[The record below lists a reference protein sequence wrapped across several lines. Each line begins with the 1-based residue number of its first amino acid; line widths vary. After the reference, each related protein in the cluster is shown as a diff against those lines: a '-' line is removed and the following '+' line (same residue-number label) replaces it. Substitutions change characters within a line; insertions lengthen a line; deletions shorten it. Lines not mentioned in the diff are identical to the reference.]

1 MFQFKGLVMLNL
13 PLSNVQMELLKLY
26 STDLK
31 ENDLK
36 NLKGILA
43 KYFAN
48 RAVRGADKVW
58 EEKKY
63 SDDKMDKWLN
73 EK

>member
-1 MFQFKGLVMLNL
+1 MLNV

-36 NLKGILA
+36 DLKEILA
-43 KYFAN
+43 KYFVD
-48 RAVRGADKVW
+48 RSVQGADKVW

>member
-1 MFQFKGLVMLNL
+1 
-13 PLSNVQMELLKLY
+13 MELLKLY

>member
-1 MFQFKGLVMLNL
+1 MLKV

-36 NLKGILA
+36 DLKGILA

-48 RAVRGADKVW
+48 RAVKEANKVW
-58 EEKKY
+58 DEKKY